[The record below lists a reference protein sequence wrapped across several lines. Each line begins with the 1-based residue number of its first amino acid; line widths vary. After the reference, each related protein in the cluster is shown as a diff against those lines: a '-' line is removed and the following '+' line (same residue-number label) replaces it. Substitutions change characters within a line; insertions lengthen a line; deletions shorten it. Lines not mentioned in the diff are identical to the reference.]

1 MSIQWTQATGV
12 DRKRKMPA
20 EEASLVD
27 LVPID
32 FSGIPWDPQFFKKTT
47 LWLFDIAMEHGPFID
62 GLPIKNGDFPW
73 LC

>member
-1 MSIQWTQATGV
+1 
-12 DRKRKMPA
+12 MPA

-62 GLPIKNGDFPW
+62 GLHIKNGYC
-73 LC
+73 L